1 MYVELLAGW
10 QIVYILEE
18 QSDLGIHCSF
28 IFWGGWGVGAGLLL
42 YCCFTSMVNS
52 YGHIWIIS

>member
-28 IFWGGWGVGAGLLL
+28 IFCGVGVGAGLLL
-42 YCCFTSMVNS
+42 YCCFTSTVNS
-52 YGHIWIIS
+52 YSHI